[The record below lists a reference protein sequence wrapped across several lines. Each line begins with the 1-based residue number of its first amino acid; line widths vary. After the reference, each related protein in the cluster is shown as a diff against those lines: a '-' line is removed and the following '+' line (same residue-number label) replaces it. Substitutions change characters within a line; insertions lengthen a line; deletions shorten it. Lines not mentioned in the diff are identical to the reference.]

1 MKKTTKKKLREQES
15 STPYYTILI
24 LGANKVGKTQ
34 LLHRFNGEEFQKGY
48 YPTFGVDF
56 RIKPFKNEK
65 NKYIKD
71 IQIIDFPG
79 EKDEMHT
86 NLINDFIDTVNAFL
100 VVFDISDEYSV
111 AKTIEIKNEFESKIT
126 NKDVLRSWYL
136 IGNKKDLDLS
146 GNKIPPQYRD
156 KFDNFFEISCK
167 TSIDDEFGKILKQI
181 VIDLDLRMKEN
192 KNLIN
197 ELEKENEPIDINFL
211 DENGNIFDEECI
223 II

>member
-1 MKKTTKKKLREQES
+1 
-15 STPYYTILI
+15 
-24 LGANKVGKTQ
+24 
-34 LLHRFNGEEFQKGY
+34 
-48 YPTFGVDF
+48 
-56 RIKPFKNEK
+56 
-65 NKYIKD
+65 
-71 IQIIDFPG
+71 
-79 EKDEMHT
+79 MHT

-156 KFDNFFEISCK
+156 KFDNYFEISCK

-197 ELEKENEPIDINFL
+197 EPEKENEPIDINFL